1 MELIVSEKYNAA
13 ERIADILSDGD
24 PSREQVSG
32 VTVFK
37 WGGTYCMGLAGHVVE
52 VDFPDEY
59 NDWGSVS
66 PASLVDAEI
75 TKRASK
81 PDIVSALNTL
91 ASEADRVVIATDYDR
106 EGELIGKEAYDLVR
120 DVNDDVPVDR
130 VRFSSLTGPEVRAA
144 FEDRDGIDFDLAAAG
159 EARQRI
165 DLRWGASLTRFLTLA
180 SDRRGDGFVSVGRV
194 QTPTLK
200 LLVDREREIENFDP
214 DDYWEIYADLGR
226 TGDGE
231 TPDGETF
238 EAQYFYL
245 DDAENEAE
253 RLWDEETAEAV
264 YRDVESASEAT
275 VERVAE
281 TTRNDYPPI
290 PFDTTEFIKAANAV
304 GYDAK
309 PAMNVAEDLYDDGYV
324 TYPRTDNTVYPD
336 DLDPRELL
344 ATLSEASPF
353 ASDAEALLDQE
364 NISPTSG
371 ETETTDHP
379 PIHPTGDVPKK
390 KALKS
395 TEWEIYE
402 LIVRRFFAT
411 VADAAT
417 WRKLRVDVDISGH
430 SLKANG
436 KRLVEPGYHAVYP
449 YYDTGETTI
458 PAVEEADVLRI
469 DERRLDEKQTR
480 PPNRYGQSKL
490 IEKME
495 SLGLGTKSTR
505 HNTIEKLYDRDYVA
519 GNPPEPT
526 DLARKVVAA
535 TEEYGGHVASAEMT
549 AQLEADMTAIADGGT
564 TLDDVTRSS
573 REMLEDVFDDLQ
585 SAKSEIG
592 EMLREEVDEGDSVG
606 DCPECGDA
614 LLPRQAGSGSR
625 FVGCN
630 GYPDCEFTLPL
641 PNKGRPHV
649 LDEVCDEHGLHRVK
663 MIAGAQTFVFGCPR
677 CQQRDAAA
685 TDDRVIGDCPECHAQ
700 DGGNLAI
707 KRVRSGSRLVGCTRY
722 PDCDYSLPLPRD
734 GDIEV
739 TEDICGEHDLP
750 EVVIH
755 QEDSSPW
762 ELGCPICN
770 YEEYKSG

>member
-13 ERIADILSDGD
+13 ERIAGILSKD
-24 PSREQVSG
+24 SATRETVSG

-37 WGGTYCMGLAGHVVE
+37 WGGTYCMGLAGHVVK

-66 PASLVDAEI
+66 PASLVDVEI

-91 ASEADRVVIATDYDR
+91 ASEADRVIIATDYDR

-120 DVNDDVPVDR
+120 AVNDTAPVDR
-130 VRFSSLTGPEVRAA
+130 VRFSSLTGPEVRNA
-144 FEDRDGIDFDLAAAG
+144 FEDPDEIDFDLAAAG

-180 SDRRGDGFVSVGRV
+180 SNQRGDGFISVGRV

-200 LLVDREREIENFDP
+200 LLVDREREIEDFDP
-214 DDYWEIYADLGR
+214 DDYWEIYADLGQ
-226 TGDGE
+226 TLDGDS
-231 TPDGETF
+231 F
-238 EAQYFYL
+238 EAQYFFL
-245 DDAENEAE
+245 NDQENEAE
-253 RLWDEETAEAV
+253 RLWDEETANAV
-264 YRDVESASEAT
+264 YRDVDDASEAT
-275 VERVAE
+275 VETVDE
-281 TTRNDYPPI
+281 STRNDNPPI
-290 PFDTTEFIKAANAV
+290 PFNTTEFIKAANAI

-344 ATLSEASPF
+344 ETLSEASPF
-353 ASDAEALLDQE
+353 EADAEALLDQE
-364 NISPTSG
+364 SISPTAG

-379 PIHPTGDVPKK
+379 PIHPTEDVPKK
-390 KALKS
+390 KALKGR
-395 TEWEIYE
+395 EWEIYE

-411 VADAAT
+411 LADAAT
-417 WRKLRVDVDISGH
+417 WRKLRVDVDVEGH

-436 KRLVEPGYHAVYP
+436 SRLVDPGYHAVYP

-458 PAVEEADVLRI
+458 PAVAEGDALQIVES
-469 DERRLDEKQTR
+469 RLDEKQTR
-480 PPNRYGQSKL
+480 PPNRYGQSQL
-490 IEKME
+490 VEKME

-505 HNTIEKLYDRDYVA
+505 HNTIEKLYDRDYVT

-526 DLARKVVAA
+526 DLARKVVSA
-535 TEEYGGHVASAEMT
+535 TEEYGAHVASAEMT

-564 TLDDVTRSS
+564 TLDDVTGSS

-585 SAKSEIG
+585 RARDEIG
-592 EMLREEVDEGDSVG
+592 ELLRAEIDESDSVG
-606 DCPECGDA
+606 DCPECGEP
-614 LLPRQAGSGSR
+614 LLPRQANSGSR

-641 PNKGRPHV
+641 PNKGRPHI
-649 LDEVCDEHGLHRVK
+649 LDELCDDHGLHHVK
-663 MIAGAQTFVFGCPR
+663 MIAGSKTFVFGCPR
-677 CQQRDAAA
+677 CQQRDAAD
-685 TDDRVIGDCPECHAQ
+685 TDDRVIGDCPECHARE
-700 DGGNLAI
+700 GGELAI
-707 KRVRSGSRLVGCTRY
+707 KRVHSGSRLVGCTRY
-722 PDCDYSLPLPRD
+722 PDCEYSLPLPRE
-734 GDIEV
+734 GEIEV
-739 TEDICGEHDLP
+739 TDDVCGDHDLP
-750 EVVIH
+750 EVVVH

-762 ELGCPICN
+762 QLGCPICN
-770 YEEYKSG
+770 YERYKN